1 MDLGVMNVKLLSS
14 KLSQYTLPWLLIL
27 SAFTVFSQEQ
37 QASEKINAIPYG
49 IKIDEQGSNITVL
62 PDKIIMVAN
71 KGTDLF
77 TNTTGEKSADKSP
90 RILFEPSGDF
100 IFSAKVSGDFTS
112 AYSGGALMVYAN
124 GQHWAKLL
132 FERFKSGYNGIASTV
147 TNTSGDD
154 AYHGTRQAQS
164 YYLKVARHDT
174 SYVFYS
180 SSNGKKWNFE
190 RHFSLENNTQVQIG
204 FMAQSP
210 LATAQQVS
218 FSDIQFKGERFKN
231 YWQGI

>member
-1 MDLGVMNVKLLSS
+1 MGLLSS

-100 IFSAKVSGDFTS
+100 IF
-112 AYSGGALMVYAN
+112 
-124 GQHWAKLL
+124 
-132 FERFKSGYNGIASTV
+132 
-147 TNTSGDD
+147 
-154 AYHGTRQAQS
+154 
-164 YYLKVARHDT
+164 
-174 SYVFYS
+174 
-180 SSNGKKWNFE
+180 
-190 RHFSLENNTQVQIG
+190 
-204 FMAQSP
+204 
-210 LATAQQVS
+210 
-218 FSDIQFKGERFKN
+218 
-231 YWQGI
+231 